1 MTTPEAADAPAER
14 WSLERVRGAAP
25 DAASLAAARR
35 LTAPGSWSDCGV
47 SATLVWGKCQGSG
60 TTPYQVSVDLSGPA
74 YRCSCPSRKFPCK
87 HALALLMR
95 WSAGDLEPGA
105 GAPDEAAAW
114 ARQRAERAAARAAA
128 ESGSEVPVDPATLA
142 ARAEAAAKRRD
153 ERLARMDAGIEELAV
168 WLTDLARTGI
178 AAARQRDLTWWE
190 SAAARLV
197 DAQLPG
203 VAEEVRALGRTV
215 RHRPDWA
222 EHTVDVLGRWWLL
235 VRAWR
240 RRADLDEATAAD
252 LRTVVGWA
260 WATEEVRAGETVA
273 DVWAV
278 LGAHRSTDGGLL
290 EQRTWLH
297 GERSGHVVQVLD
309 FAARGAPMPVARTVG
324 SRLDVTLALYPGH
337 DPRRALL
344 VTEPVA
350 AGDLGRLP
358 GGGDLAAARAH
369 RTAALA
375 ANPFVRR
382 VPAVVRDAR
391 VVPGPD
397 ADTTGAVTV
406 VDATGRTV
414 PGVATGAD
422 QEEATSAVWSL
433 LARTGGHPADLFGEL
448 QDGVLRV
455 LAVGTGDGVVGL

>member
-14 WSLERVRGAAP
+14 WPLERVRAAAP

-35 LTAPGSWSDCGV
+35 LTAPGPWSDCGV

-60 TTPYQVSVDLSGPA
+60 GAPYQVSVDLAGPA

-105 GAPDEAAAW
+105 AGAPDEAAAW
-114 ARQRAERAAARAAA
+114 ARQRAERAAARASA
-128 ESGSEVPVDPATLA
+128 EGEAPVDPAALA
-142 ARAEAAAKRRD
+142 ARAEAAAKRRE
-153 ERLARMDAGIEELAV
+153 ERLARMDAGVEEFAV

-190 SAAARLV
+190 STAARLV

-222 EHTVDVLGRWWLL
+222 EHTVDTLGRWWLL

-240 RRADLDEATAAD
+240 RRAALDEATAAD
-252 LRTVVGWA
+252 LRTDVGWA
-260 WATEEVRAGETVA
+260 WPTDEVRAGETVT

-297 GERSGHVVQVLD
+297 GERSGRVVQVLD
-309 FAARGAPMPVARTVG
+309 FAARGAPVPVARTVG
-324 SRLDVTLALYPGH
+324 SRLDATLALYPGH

-344 VTEPVA
+344 VTDPVA
-350 AGDLGRLP
+350 AGDVDRLP
-358 GGGDLAAARAH
+358 TGGDLATARAR

-382 VPAVVRDAR
+382 VPAVVADAR
-391 VVPGPD
+391 VVPAPD
-397 ADTTGAVTV
+397 AATTGAVSV
-406 VDATGRTV
+406 VDAVGRSV

-422 QEEATSAVWSL
+422 EEATVGAVWSL

-448 QDGVLRV
+448 EGGVLRV
-455 LAVGTGDGVVGL
+455 LAVGTRDGVVGL